1 MSFFRSTGLNSVL
14 HYLTDILHPKYM
26 ILQAILLLP
35 TVGGDALREGPVTPR
50 FEYLSTRMYQI
61 QHEVLI
67 V

>member
-1 MSFFRSTGLNSVL
+1 
-14 HYLTDILHPKYM
+14 M